1 MTAKEYLGQIRLA
14 EIRIRQME
22 EQLDGCHRQNDGV
35 IVQHSQSNATE
46 DRLISRIDREREILA
61 AIEEQTQLRL
71 RITMEIHKLNNA
83 TYIQLLYARYV
94 RLQKFEQI
102 ALDMGYEYSWV
113 RHLHKDA
120 LDAFA
125 ELYGLEREAAEN

>member
-14 EIRIRQME
+14 EIKIRQLE
-22 EQLDGCHRQNDGV
+22 EQLDGCHRQSDGV
-35 IVQHSQSNATE
+35 LVQHSQSNATE
-46 DRLISRIDREREILA
+46 DRLISQIDREREILA
-61 AIEEQTQLRL
+61 AIEAQTQMRL
-71 RITMEIHKLNNA
+71 RITMEIHKLDNA
-83 TYIQLLYARYV
+83 TFIQLLYARYV

-102 ALDMGYEYSWV
+102 ALDMGYEYSWI

-125 ELYGLEREAAEN
+125 ELYGLEKSQAE

>member
-1 MTAKEYLGQIRLA
+1 MTAKEYLSQIGLA

-22 EQLDGCHRQNDGV
+22 EQLDGCHHQNDV
-35 IVQHSQSNATE
+35 VMVQHSQSNATE

-102 ALDMGYEYSWV
+102 ALDMGYEYSWI
-113 RHLHKDA
+113 RHLHRAA

-125 ELYGLEREAAEN
+125 EMYGLENGKYD

>member
-22 EQLDGCHRQNDGV
+22 EQLDGCHHQNDV
-35 IVQHSQSNATE
+35 VMVQHSQSNATE

-102 ALDMGYEYSWV
+102 ALDMGYEYSWI

-120 LDAFA
+120 LDSFA
-125 ELYGLEREAAEN
+125 EMYGLENGKYD

>member
-22 EQLDGCHRQNDGV
+22 EQLDGCHRQSDGV
-35 IVQHSQSNATE
+35 LVQHSQSNATE

-102 ALDMGYEYSWV
+102 ALDMGYEYSWI

-125 ELYGLEREAAEN
+125 DLYELEHEAEN